1 MGNVESQVEG
11 SDHNDYITEQKK
23 IIIAQQEQIERL
35 SRMNLR
41 TNILQQ
47 QQQQQQYKQ
56 QQQH

>member
-35 SRMNLR
+35 SNARGRYSDNSC
-41 TNILQQ
+41 N
-47 QQQQQQYKQ
+47 
-56 QQQH
+56 